1 MEDKQLTELDRR
13 LIGLSRYL
21 IETSTLAVDNAKQ
34 APAKMSAMV
43 FGSVEYVGGV
53 LKHISEVG
61 CKDVLIFEFANSA
74 WYKTGFFFNV
84 FAKTQLQKKLNF
96 CPPRKNSNPFLSKN
110 SR

>member
-1 MEDKQLTELDRR
+1 MAPEVQRKKCYARPDILQASVAPAGRQQLRFMEDKQLTELDRR

-43 FGSVEYVGGV
+43 LGSVEYVGGV

-61 CKDVLIFEFANSA
+61 SKNLLIFEFADSA
-74 WYKTGFFFNV
+74 WYRMIG
-84 FAKTQLQKKLNF
+84 
-96 CPPRKNSNPFLSKN
+96 
-110 SR
+110 